1 MIALLS
7 ISAMATVA
15 KGSVKA
21 VERIDDAR
29 VAFQEIM
36 DAGDQSIPLDLLRK
50 AHCIAI
56 VPGLKKAGF
65 IAGAKYG
72 KGVLMCRQMGGG
84 WRSPATVRMEGG
96 SLGLQIGA
104 GEVDV
109 ILLVMNESG
118 AKKLMKSEF
127 TLGASGAMAGPL
139 GRTVQAETDAY
150 LRAQILGYSRSRGVF
165 AGAVFEG
172 ATLREDLDDNNDIY
186 GKRLSNEE
194 ILLQRK
200 SAPPGA
206 ARSLVDTLNRYSVW
220 EKVNAMNSLKGER
233 HMIRVTPYSLC
244 RPCCW

>member
-1 MIALLS
+1 MNRILIALLS

-15 KGSVKA
+15 KGSTKA
-21 VERIDDAR
+21 VERIEEAR

-36 DAGDQSIPLDLLRK
+36 DAGDQSIPLDLLKK

-56 VPGLKKAGF
+56 VPGLKKAGL
-65 IAGAKYG
+65 IAGAKFG
-72 KGVLMCRQMGGG
+72 KGVLMCRQTGGG
-84 WRSPATVRMEGG
+84 WTGPATVRMEGG
-96 SLGLQIGA
+96 SFGLQIGA

-127 TLGASGAMAGPL
+127 TLGASAGAMAGPL

-150 LRAQILGYSRSRGVF
+150 MRAQILGYSRSRGVF

-172 ATLREDLDDNNDIY
+172 ATLREDLGDNNDIY

-200 SAPPGA
+200 AAPPVA
-206 ARSLVDTLNRYSVW
+206 ARPLVNTLNRYSVW
-220 EKVNAMNSLKGER
+220 EQ
-233 HMIRVTPYSLC
+233 
-244 RPCCW
+244 